1 MSWMS
6 KAQPSVTLSST
17 EAEYD
22 AASICVME
30 IRFITMLMDEL
41 GVVYP
46 RPSTLYKDN
55 TGAIFILKNDQVG
68 QRTKHIDIKWH
79 HVRHMIKDG
88 DLDVQYVRSDD
99 NPSDI
104 MTKNS
109 KEVLY
114 VKHAASI
121 KKGVLVLGARN
132 REDVV
137 AFAEVVRWSDE
148 V

>member
-1 MSWMS
+1 M
-6 KAQPSVTLSST
+6 
-17 EAEYD
+17 
-22 AASICVME
+22 
-30 IRFITMLMDEL
+30 
-41 GVVYP
+41 
-46 RPSTLYKDN
+46 
-55 TGAIFILKNDQVG
+55 KNDQVG

-79 HVRHMIKDG
+79 HVRDMIKDG

-114 VKHAASI
+114 IKHAASM
-121 KKGVLVLGARN
+121 KNEVLVLGTRN
-132 REDVV
+132 MEDVV
-137 AFAEVVRWSDE
+137 AFAEVVRRSDE

>member
-1 MSWMS
+1 MC
-6 KAQPSVTLSST
+6 AT
-17 EAEYD
+17 
-22 AASICVME
+22 E

-46 RPSTLYKDN
+46 RPSTLYEDN

-79 HVRHMIKDG
+79 HVRDMIKDG

-114 VKHAASI
+114 VKHVASM
-121 KKGVLVLGARN
+121 KNGVLVLGTRN
-132 REDVV
+132 REDVA
-137 AFAEVVRWSDE
+137 AFAEVVRRSDEARRSDE